1 MTDMQFGA
9 FGAVSATLTRHHK
22 QLSCLTLR
30 VSHRAWIEPGE
41 WLNTKPNS
49 SPRGAIWCIWCG
61 MEQFEDFFFLWRPLQ
76 GIKGIE
82 TVLLYQVVQVVSVS
96 LNLNKMS
103 KKIFTLLGIELGT
116 RHRIN
121 RTCSVEY
128 CAKNC
133 AVNVIEGA
141 LFRMKVE
148 LFPGVPQCVNSGP
161 SSYMFTGRLQ
171 VVGSECPGRGA
182 RPRIKTFDLKTRPRR
197 FSCLYKS
204 LF

>member
-1 MTDMQFGA
+1 MLQSTELY
-9 FGAVSATLTRHHK
+9 TLKNKWTVTCRHH
-22 QLSCLTLR
+22 
-30 VSHRAWIEPGE
+30 A
-41 WLNTKPNS
+41 
-49 SPRGAIWCIWCG
+49 
-61 MEQFEDFFFLWRPLQ
+61 
-76 GIKGIE
+76 
-82 TVLLYQVVQVVSVS
+82 
-96 LNLNKMS
+96 
-103 KKIFTLLGIELGT
+103 
-116 RHRIN
+116 N

-182 RPRIKTFDLKTRPRR
+182 RPRIKTFDLKIRPRR
-197 FSCLYKS
+197 FLCLYKS
-204 LF
+204 LFWDLQHVLKSAWSYFEIKSFYKCLLFNFHTSLCWPPLAVLGWPPKPAHSTRLEKVVTGCTLK

>member
-1 MTDMQFGA
+1 
-9 FGAVSATLTRHHK
+9 
-22 QLSCLTLR
+22 
-30 VSHRAWIEPGE
+30 
-41 WLNTKPNS
+41 
-49 SPRGAIWCIWCG
+49 
-61 MEQFEDFFFLWRPLQ
+61 
-76 GIKGIE
+76 
-82 TVLLYQVVQVVSVS
+82 
-96 LNLNKMS
+96 MS
-103 KKIFTLLGIELGT
+103 KKNFTLLGIELGT
-116 RHRIN
+116 RHRTN

-197 FSCLYKS
+197 FLCLYKS
-204 LF
+204 LFWDLQHVLKSAWCYFEIKSFYKCLLFNFLTSLCWPPLAVLGWPPKPAHSTRLEKVVTGCTLK

>member
-1 MTDMQFGA
+1 MASLVGNQRNRNC
-9 FGAVSATLTRHHK
+9 SIIP
-22 QLSCLTLR
+22 SCTSCERFPKL
-30 VSHRAWIEPGE
+30 
-41 WLNTKPNS
+41 
-49 SPRGAIWCIWCG
+49 
-61 MEQFEDFFFLWRPLQ
+61 EQNEQ
-76 GIKGIE
+76 
-82 TVLLYQVVQVVSVS
+82 
-96 LNLNKMS
+96 
-103 KKIFTLLGIELGT
+103 KKFTLLGIELGT

-182 RPRIKTFDLKTRPRR
+182 RPRIKTFKVKITPRR
-197 FSCLYKS
+197 FLCLYKL